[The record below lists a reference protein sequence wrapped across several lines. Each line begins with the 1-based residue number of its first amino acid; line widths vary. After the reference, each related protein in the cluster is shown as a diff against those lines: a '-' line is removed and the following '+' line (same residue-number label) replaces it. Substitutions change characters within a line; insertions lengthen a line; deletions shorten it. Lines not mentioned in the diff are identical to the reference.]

1 MPVKGLTP
9 NWHFQLIE
17 RILCH
22 IIRIQFVH
30 FPHDNIDVGL
40 VRFREQEKLRAC
52 KCLEAR
58 EAKVGR
64 FEYFNACS
72 LVERDAE
79 GGRREGFGDCVDTR
93 SGQPRLRCASSIQLR
108 MHHTREMCQQGL
120 VGR

>member
-22 IIRIQFVH
+22 IISIQFVH

-52 KCLEAR
+52 KRLEAR

-93 SGQPRLRCASSIQLR
+93 SGQPRLRCGPLIQLR